1 MSKPR
6 NAGKPRSRTPPEA
19 PPEAPEPK
27 IPVAR
32 STRASKH
39 RKQPHVVD
47 GGARRSMIAEA
58 VYSRAERRN
67 SVDRSV
73 FDDGIEAEN
82 QIDRLLDL
90 DSER

>member
-6 NAGKPRSRTPPEA
+6 NAGKLPARIPPEGSPA
-19 PPEAPEPK
+19 VPRQKTPT
-27 IPVAR
+27 AR

-47 GGARRSMIAEA
+47 GDARRSMIAEA
-58 VYSRAERRN
+58 AYFRAERRN
-67 SVDRSV
+67 FADGGA
-73 FDDGIEAEN
+73 FDDWIEAEN